1 MAVSITIDRTALL
14 KQAMKAL
21 KNSAI
26 LVGIP
31 SDSDKNFRNDTPE
44 TNSEIG
50 FINEFGEP
58 SKNIPSR
65 KFLLPGVNLAMSKN
79 TKIML
84 KGAKNALSLH
94 DDPVSSINIA
104 LNAVGLN
111 SQNSVKNYMV
121 NTDFIPLAPYTLAMR
136 KKRGFMGE
144 KPLIETESL
153 KASITYV
160 IES

>member
-94 DDPVSSINIA
+94 DDPV
-104 LNAVGLN
+104 
-111 SQNSVKNYMV
+111 
-121 NTDFIPLAPYTLAMR
+121 
-136 KKRGFMGE
+136 
-144 KPLIETESL
+144 
-153 KASITYV
+153 
-160 IES
+160 